1 MGTGGMVADA
11 FANLIR
17 IMWSESY
24 NFYSPVMFRV
34 RNSSNQMF
42 FRVPHPNM
50 RELQGNSPS

>member
-34 RNSSNQMF
+34 RQTNSKARGFSGG
-42 FRVPHPNM
+42 NM
-50 RELQGNSPS
+50 RELQGNRPS